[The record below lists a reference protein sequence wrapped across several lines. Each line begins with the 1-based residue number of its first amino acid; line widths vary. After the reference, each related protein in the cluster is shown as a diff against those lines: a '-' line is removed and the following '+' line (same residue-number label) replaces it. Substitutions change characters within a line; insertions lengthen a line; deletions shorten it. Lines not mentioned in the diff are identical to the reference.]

1 MRRALQE
8 AKGKVM
14 NLNDV
19 LNDEAKRASI
29 IEDVCRLVD
38 NEVGKQRGISGIA
51 VKAGY
56 KLVQGVKPGFVRKVV
71 QALLPEFAAA
81 LEPIRAQAVTQGQ
94 PVGSYFSAHTQEV
107 AEALLAVTDGRAQ
120 RSEHGSV
127 KGAYGKLRGSARK
140 NVESAVPGLGKII
153 EKYS

>member
-1 MRRALQE
+1 
-8 AKGKVM
+8 M

-29 IEDVCRLVD
+29 TEDVCRLVD
-38 NEVGKQRGISGIA
+38 EQVGNQRGISGVA

-56 KLVQGVKPGFVRKVV
+56 KLVQGVKPGFVRNVV
-71 QALLPEFAAA
+71 EALLPEFAAA
-81 LEPIRAQAVTQGQ
+81 LEPFREQAVTQGQ
-94 PVGSYFSAHTQEV
+94 SVASYFGAHSQEV

-120 RSEHGSV
+120 ASKHGSV

-140 NVESAVPGLGKII
+140 NVERAVPGLGKII
-153 EKYS
+153 ETYD

>member
-1 MRRALQE
+1 
-8 AKGKVM
+8 M

-19 LNDEAKRASI
+19 LNDEAQRASI
-29 IEDVCRLVD
+29 IEDICRLVD
-38 NEVGKQRGISGIA
+38 DEVGKQRGISGVA

-81 LEPIRAQAVTQGQ
+81 LEPIREQAVAQGQ
-94 PVGSYFSAHTQEV
+94 LVGSYFDAHTPEV

-120 RSEHGSV
+120 SSDHGSV
-127 KGAYGKLRGSARK
+127 RAAYRKLRGSARK
-140 NVESAVPGLGKII
+140 NVESAVPGLGQIV
-153 EKYS
+153 EKYT

>member
-1 MRRALQE
+1 
-8 AKGKVM
+8 M

-19 LNDEAKRASI
+19 LNDEVKSAAI
-29 IEDVCRLVD
+29 IEDVCGLVD
-38 NEVGKQRGISGIA
+38 DEVAKQRGISGVA

-71 QALLPEFAAA
+71 EILLPDFAAA
-81 LEPIRAQAVTQGQ
+81 LEPIREQAVAQGQ
-94 PVGSYFSAHTQEV
+94 PVGSYFSAHTNEV

-120 RSEHGSV
+120 SSEHPSV
-127 KGAYGKLRGSARK
+127 QGAYRKLRGSARK

-153 EKYS
+153 EKYT

>member
-1 MRRALQE
+1 
-8 AKGKVM
+8 M

-19 LNDEAKRASI
+19 LNDDAKRAAI

-38 NEVGKQRGISGIA
+38 DEVGKQKGLSGVA

-56 KLVQGVKPGFVRKVV
+56 KLVQGVKPGFVRRVV
-71 QALLPEFAAA
+71 ETLLPEFAAA
-81 LEPIRAQAVTQGQ
+81 LEPIRAHALSQGQAVK
-94 PVGSYFSAHTQEV
+94 SYFATHQPEV
-107 AEALLAVTDGRAQ
+107 SEALLAVTDARATS
-120 RSEHGSV
+120 SEHASV

-153 EKYS
+153 EKYT

>member
-1 MRRALQE
+1 
-8 AKGKVM
+8 M

-19 LNDEAKRASI
+19 LNDEAQRVSI
-29 IEDVCRLVD
+29 IEDICRLVD
-38 NEVGKQRGISGIA
+38 DEVGKQRGISGVA

-81 LEPIRAQAVTQGQ
+81 LEPIREQAVAQGQ
-94 PVGSYFSAHTQEV
+94 PVGSYFSAHTNDV

-120 RSEHGSV
+120 SSDHGSV
-127 KGAYGKLRGSARK
+127 RGAYRKLRGSARK
-140 NVESAVPGLGKII
+140 NVESAVPGLGQII
-153 EKYS
+153 EKYT

>member
-1 MRRALQE
+1 
-8 AKGKVM
+8 M

-29 IEDVCRLVD
+29 TEDVCRLVD
-38 NEVGKQRGISGIA
+38 EQVGNQRGISGVA

-56 KLVQGVKPGFVRKVV
+56 KLVQGVKPGFVRNVV
-71 QALLPEFAAA
+71 EALLPEFAAA
-81 LEPIRAQAVTQGQ
+81 LEPFREQAVTQGQ
-94 PVGSYFSAHTQEV
+94 SVASYFGAHSQEV

-120 RSEHGSV
+120 ASKHGSV

-140 NVESAVPGLGKII
+140 NVERAVPGLGKII
-153 EKYS
+153 QTYG